1 MAQRSNFVFG
11 ARFLLALVVVLATF
25 NPTGHSYFHWVRA
38 SLADGSAGPVH
49 AFVGVVLA
57 IGWAVLVV
65 ATLRSL
71 GLLGLT
77 LACAFFGT
85 LVWWLADSGVI
96 PVGSA
101 NAVIWIALVCLAGV
115 LSLGVA
121 WGHLWRRLTGRV
133 EVDESGED

>member
-1 MAQRSNFVFG
+1 MAQRGGFVFG
-11 ARFLLALVVVLATF
+11 ARFVLALVVVLVTF
-25 NPTGHSYFHWVRA
+25 NPTGHSFVHWVRA
-38 SLADGSAGPVH
+38 SLADGTAGPVH

-57 IGWAVLVV
+57 IGWAVLLT

-71 GLLGLT
+71 GALGLF

-85 LVWWLADSGVI
+85 LVWWLADSGVL
-96 PVGSA
+96 PVGGASA
-101 NAVIWIALVCLAGV
+101 VTWIALVCLAGV

>member
-1 MAQRSNFVFG
+1 MAQRSRTVFG
-11 ARFLLALVVVLATF
+11 ARFALALVVVLATF
-25 NPTGHSYFHWVRA
+25 NPSGVSFFHWARA
-38 SLADGSAGPVH
+38 AFENHSAGPLH

-57 IGWAVLVV
+57 IGWVVLIA

-71 GLLGLT
+71 GFVGLF

-85 LVWWLADSGVI
+85 LVWWLADSGVL
-96 PVGSA
+96 PLGGA
-101 NAVIWIALVCLAGV
+101 HAATWIALLCLAGV

-133 EVDESGED
+133 EVDESGES